1 MFLILIGTKA
11 QLIKMAPAMLA
22 MTKANVA
29 YRFVLTGQHQETMSD
44 LIEQFGLPQPQYLV
58 PLNESDTK
66 VKLMLWVFR
75 ALWRAIFSKTLWSD
89 IQYCLVHGDTMSTLM
104 GAIAARIR
112 GKKVM
117 HVEAGL
123 RSYHL
128 RHPFPEELIRIC
140 VTKLSHYYYCADQW
154 AVDNVH
160 AMVKRA
166 PENVI
171 LINHNTLRDALD
183 FAVEFNQKH
192 SGKGTAEAY
201 CVVSVHRF
209 ENLSDSSRFERIMLW
224 VERFSEQR
232 EVKVVLH
239 SATRKALLNSGWY
252 ERLKKNPRISLL
264 SRMSYCEFIG
274 LLNDADFLAS
284 DGGSNQEEC
293 SYMGLPCLLF
303 RDATERQEGLG
314 ENVVLSKLDDGEI
327 ANFLENIS
335 KKAPEESKQTL
346 SRLSVDESASN
357 KIVEH
362 LSSLLS

>member
-183 FAVEFNQKH
+183 FALDFNQNH
-192 SGKGTAEAY
+192 SDKVVEETY

-209 ENLSDSSRFERIMLW
+209 ENLSDNDRFERIMLW

-232 EVKVVLH
+232 QVNLVLH
-239 SATRKALLNSGWY
+239 SATRKVLLNSGWY
-252 ERLKKNPRISLL
+252 QRLEANPRISLL
-264 SRMSYCEFIG
+264 PRMGYCEFIG
-274 LLNDADFLAS
+274 LLNDADFLAT

-293 SYMGLPCLLF
+293 SYMDLPCLLF
-303 RDATERQEGLG
+303 RDATERKEGLG
-314 ENVVLSKLDDGEI
+314 KNVVLSKLDDEEI
-327 ANFLENIS
+327 AKFLEIIS
-335 KKAPEESKQTL
+335 ENLPGARKMTL
-346 SRLSVDESASN
+346 SSRSVDDSASQ

-362 LSSLLS
+362 LSGLLS